1 MIENN
6 DFNNTENDSTNSRN
20 KKRFTLVFDHEH
32 DGIGR
37 IEKDNIPIHN
47 SEVVEMLNKLSDEN
61 EQLKQSIK
69 EIDDAELH
77 LKQIILKRI
86 DDYIWEWEDEGTPVA
101 QVLREL
107 RDEIKGDVE

>member
-1 MIENN
+1 MTCYRYRVKQD
-6 DFNNTENDSTNSRN
+6 DFFVEVLD
-20 KKRFTLVFDHEH
+20 K
-32 DGIGR
+32 DGIPMHYSTIVNR
-37 IEKDNIPIHN
+37 
-47 SEVVEMLNKLSDEN
+47 LNKQDEIITRLEN
-61 EQLKQSIK
+61 ENQQLKQSIK

-107 RDEIKGDVE
+107 RDDII